1 MPAQPGT
8 SKVFPNVAG
17 ARKPIGGKR
26 VFVLRAL
33 DNMKRLGKTPRG
45 PGVIEVQRRF
55 VIGILGLLTTVSL
68 LLQSDYRKAIFS

>member
-45 PGVIEVQRRF
+45 PGVIEVQTKVCHRYSG
-55 VIGILGLLTTVSL
+55 VIDYGFSSLTVGLP
-68 LLQSDYRKAIFS
+68 